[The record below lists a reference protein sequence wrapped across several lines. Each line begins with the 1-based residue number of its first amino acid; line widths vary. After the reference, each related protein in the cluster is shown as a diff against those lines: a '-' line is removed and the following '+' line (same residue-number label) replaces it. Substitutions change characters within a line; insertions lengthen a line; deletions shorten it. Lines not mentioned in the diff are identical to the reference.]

1 MSGYDSFV
9 ISEAVPSSD
18 NDDIDSLP
26 SISSGVLSETDSE
39 SDAQQEWEESLE
51 QLQLLLTMVIV
62 PFAGKF
68 LGRKFAY
75 WSKPNTNAIRFRLK
89 EG

>member
-1 MSGYDSFV
+1 MSSMSGYEFV
-9 ISEAVPSSD
+9 VSEAAPSSD
-18 NDDIDSLP
+18 NNDADSI
-26 SISSGVLSETDSE
+26 SISSSVLGSETDSE

-51 QLQLLLTMVIV
+51 QLQMLLTMMVI

-75 WSKPNTNAIRFRLK
+75 WSRFHHIRAC
-89 EG
+89 

>member
-1 MSGYDSFV
+1 MSAMSGYEFV
-9 ISEAVPSSD
+9 GSEAAPSFEHDDSD
-18 NDDIDSLP
+18 TL
-26 SISSGVLSETDSE
+26 SISSSVLGSETDSE

-51 QLQLLLTMVIV
+51 QLQMLLTMVVV

-75 WSKPNTNAIRFRLK
+75 WSRFHRIRAC
-89 EG
+89 